1 MCNETFT
8 KFLCKTI
15 SLCLA
20 TFIYLSLEMIM
31 KLVETQF
38 AFLLQGRRE
47 RGGGGG
53 GARGVPARDCYILD
67 CSLMVST
74 HTIPTIALS
83 CIFIGSFN
91 KYVIWK
97 GRREN
102 EESNRKL
109 YRIKEGVQSKKW
121 YPLHKLLYL
130 LFSVTQSFLLGF

>member
-38 AFLLQGRRE
+38 AFLLQDRRE
-47 RGGGGG
+47 TGVQGGCLQGIVIFLTVHSWYHHTQYQPLHY
-53 GARGVPARDCYILD
+53 RV
-67 CSLMVST
+67 SLY
-74 HTIPTIALS
+74 
-83 CIFIGSFN
+83 GRSFN

-97 GRREN
+97 GGREN
-102 EESNRKL
+102 EEINRKL
-109 YRIKEGVQSKKW
+109 YRIKEGVQSKK
-121 YPLHKLLYL
+121 
-130 LFSVTQSFLLGF
+130 